1 MSLNRFRLASM
12 SGLLVVSLW
21 ACGSNA
27 QQIPPGPPD
36 EASRRITLPKGFQIR
51 IFADNLAGTPRFM
64 AVGPDGSL
72 YLSLMS
78 GGKVARLPDA
88 NKDGKADKV
97 ENLPFNFNQPHG
109 LEFHREGNDW
119 WLYVAQVDKIERLKF
134 NPGGSFSNRQKLLDL
149 PMPAGHSSRTV
160 HFGPDG
166 MMYVSL
172 GSVTNKGN
180 EPDPRFA
187 AILRYKVEAD
197 GTVSIPADNPFATD
211 PNPARRP
218 IWAEGL
224 RNSVDFL
231 WTPQGKLWAST
242 HGSDNVRLNPSDPP
256 DNQPYEEM
264 INQIEPGK
272 HYGWP
277 YCIAPVLGAN
287 LPPQKPEIPDPTT
300 EASNPQNFDCMKA
313 VPALFTLPA
322 HSAPL
327 GMEWGGSFTNFP
339 KEYQNSV
346 FIALAGS
353 WNTDLPANY
362 RDCKIERIIVEN
374 GLPVRSETFANG
386 WRQGGQKC
394 GAAWGR
400 PTDLVAAPDGS
411 MFVSD
416 GHGGRVY
423 RIVYTGNQ

>member
-12 SGLLVVSLW
+12 SGLLAVSLW

-27 QQIPPGPPD
+27 QRIPPGPPD

-78 GGKVARLPDA
+78 GGKVARLPDV

-134 NPGGSFSNRQKLLDL
+134 NPGGSFSNRQKLLGL

-180 EPDPRFA
+180 EPDPR
-187 AILRYKVEAD
+187 
-197 GTVSIPADNPFATD
+197 
-211 PNPARRP
+211 
-218 IWAEGL
+218 
-224 RNSVDFL
+224 
-231 WTPQGKLWAST
+231 
-242 HGSDNVRLNPSDPP
+242 
-256 DNQPYEEM
+256 
-264 INQIEPGK
+264 
-272 HYGWP
+272 
-277 YCIAPVLGAN
+277 
-287 LPPQKPEIPDPTT
+287 
-300 EASNPQNFDCMKA
+300 
-313 VPALFTLPA
+313 
-322 HSAPL
+322 
-327 GMEWGGSFTNFP
+327 
-339 KEYQNSV
+339 
-346 FIALAGS
+346 
-353 WNTDLPANY
+353 
-362 RDCKIERIIVEN
+362 
-374 GLPVRSETFANG
+374 
-386 WRQGGQKC
+386 
-394 GAAWGR
+394 
-400 PTDLVAAPDGS
+400 
-411 MFVSD
+411 
-416 GHGGRVY
+416 
-423 RIVYTGNQ
+423 